1 MEQQSQELSGQEKEH
16 LSGEVME
23 SLGEP
28 ESAAEGESHPEQG
41 KDAKMNGES
50 VHVLKRLKQQER
62 AHQREMRAMQHQL
75 QEMHHRLGQSN
86 GPHTEPP
93 VNPYMNPGQPQHEG
107 DSEEAR
113 IARAVRQ
120 VREQDKLEEQ
130 KRHDA
135 EKMAHVSRSYQRLQD
150 NLDKA
155 ADKYDDF
162 HDVVM
167 KDEVPFTPHIRD
179 AVLLLGDDHQAD
191 VLYKLAKNP
200 DELARI
206 SKLHPLDQAKE
217 VVKLSHAL
225 MGGNGSQE
233 AKPQPHRPLGQV
245 KSTPVTNSSVTEKTT
260 PAEIRSRMKA
270 GKWK

>member
-1 MEQQSQELSGQEKEH
+1 MLQQGQPEEMSGQEKEH

-28 ESAAEGESHPEQG
+28 ESAAEGESQTEQG
-41 KDAKMNGES
+41 KDAKLNGES
-50 VHVLKRLKQQER
+50 VHVLSRLKRQER

-75 QEMHHRLGQSN
+75 QEMHHRLGSPN
-86 GPHTEPP
+86 GAHTEPP
-93 VNPYMNPGQPQHEG
+93 VNPYMQGQPNSDPDHEL
-107 DSEEAR
+107 
-113 IARAVRQ
+113 IARAVRHA
-120 VREQDKLEEQ
+120 REQDKLEEQ

-150 NLDKA
+150 NLDKGS
-155 ADKYDDF
+155 DKYDDF
-162 HDVVM
+162 HEVVM
-167 KDEVPFTPHIRD
+167 KDDVPFTPHIRD
-179 AVLLLGDDHQAD
+179 AVMILGDDHQAD

-245 KSTPVTNSSVTEKTT
+245 KSTPVTSSKVTENTKSSD
-260 PAEIRSRMKA
+260 IRALMKA